1 MPLVTR
7 HVPRNGALRVLIV
20 DGHEIS
26 RAAQTALLRTEGLD
40 VLDIDPDCDA
50 VAVARAL
57 QPQVVVIDAGAT
69 AEGAG
74 MLVRALRALPR
85 APAVVLTSSG
95 DPSPLDCA
103 VAEFTFVA
111 KADICAAAILL
122 ALPPGTDELRQ
133 QYRSE

>member
-7 HVPRNGALRVLIV
+7 HVPRSRALRVLIV
-20 DGHEIS
+20 DRHEIS

-40 VLDIDPDCDA
+40 ALDVHPDCDA

-57 QPQVVVIDAGAT
+57 QPQVVVIDAALT
-69 AEGAG
+69 AKRAV

-95 DPSPLDCA
+95 DPSRLDCA
-103 VAEFTFVA
+103 LAEFTFVA

-122 ALPPGTDELRQ
+122 ALPPATDELRQ
-133 QYRSE
+133 QCGSV